1 MSPTDCLGATWT
13 ELTARLDAEHAL
25 ARWGPAE
32 PALADFA
39 GLDELAAVVHSGG
52 QLERTDRIFAALL
65 RTAAV
70 AGGGEQDAG
79 LVIAHLLDNATRRM
93 AIGLRDLS
101 ADIDALIASALW
113 VEIRA
118 FRWRHRERGY
128 AKGLLLDTRAAVLRD
143 LCPERTADGARVVSL
158 LSPGMAAALADEF
171 LGSGVPE
178 GLDARPVDD
187 EQELLHLL
195 AWARRSGVLPAEDVA
210 LLVELELAG
219 IDHRRACAAARGVHE
234 RTLRRRCNRA
244 KTRLHEARLA
254 YLEQAA

>member
-1 MSPTDCLGATWT
+1 MSPTDYLGATWAD
-13 ELTARLDAEHAL
+13 LAARLDAGQAL
-25 ARWGPAE
+25 ARWGLAE
-32 PALADFA
+32 PALADLA
-39 GLDELAAVVHSGG
+39 GLDELAAIVHGG
-52 QLERTDRIFAALL
+52 RQLERTDRIFAALL
-65 RTAAV
+65 RAA
-70 AGGGEQDAG
+70 AADGGGDQEAG
-79 LVIAHLLDNATRRM
+79 LVIAHLLGNGTRRM

-118 FRWRHRERGY
+118 FRWQHRERGY
-128 AKGLLLDTRAAVLRD
+128 AKGLLDTRTAVLRD

-158 LSPGMAAALADEF
+158 LSPGMITALADEV
-171 LGSGVPE
+171 LDGSSGPQ
-178 GLDARPVDD
+178 GLDPRPVDA
-187 EQELLHLL
+187 EQELLHVLT
-195 AWARRSGVLPAEDVA
+195 WARRSGVLAAEDIA

-219 IDHRRACAAARGVHE
+219 VDHRRACAAARGVHE